1 MTNMLLIQKLSM
13 ENANVVYY
21 PGLFPPQQSDNLFY
35 ELFKNINW
43 RHEPIKFF
51 GKEVLQPRFTAFYG
65 EKAYTYSG
73 ITMHPE
79 IWTPA
84 LLEIKSII
92 EPLAEVKFNAVLLN
106 LYRDNNDYIGWHS
119 DDEREL
125 GEHSVIASVSFGET
139 RRFLFRRRDNHNL
152 KIELSLAHGDFLIM
166 RGTTQKFWQ
175 HQVPK
180 TAKKLAPRINLTF
193 RVINH

>member
-1 MTNMLLIQKLSM
+1 MLNYQKLPM

-21 PGLFPPQQSDNLFY
+21 PGLFSRQQSDNLFK
-35 ELFKNINW
+35 ELFNSINW
-43 RHEPIKFF
+43 RHEPIIFF
-51 GKEVLQPRFTAFYG
+51 GKEVLQPRLTAFYG
-65 EKAYTYSG
+65 EKGYTYSG

-92 EPLAEVKFNAVLLN
+92 EPLAEVKFNGVLMN
-106 LYRDNNDYIGWHS
+106 LYRDNNDYMGWHS
-119 DDEREL
+119 DNEKEL
-125 GEHSVIASVSFGET
+125 GENSIIASVSFGET
-139 RRFLFRRRDNHNL
+139 RRFLFRRRDNHNIKREL
-152 KIELSLAHGDFLIM
+152 KLAHGDFLIM
-166 RGTTQKFWQ
+166 QGTTQKFWQ

-193 RVINH
+193 RVIK